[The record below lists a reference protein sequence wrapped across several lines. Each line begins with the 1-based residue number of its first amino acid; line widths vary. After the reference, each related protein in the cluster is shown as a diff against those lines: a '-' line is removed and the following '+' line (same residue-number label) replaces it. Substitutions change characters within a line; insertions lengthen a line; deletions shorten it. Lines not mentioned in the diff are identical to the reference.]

1 MYDFYLGKM
10 LLPLAPGKMDIKI
23 KNQNKTLNLIN
34 EGEVN
39 MLKKAGLTEI
49 SFDLLLP
56 NRPYPF
62 AQYKDGFK
70 AAGSYLEELEKL
82 KTSQKPFKFKV
93 IRKFPDGKL
102 LFPTN
107 MKVSLEDYTITEDAK
122 DGFDVVVSVKLK
134 QYRDFGTKSVKI
146 KVIKAKKAKAKPKVT
161 KVKKARQTINAPK
174 PKKNFVYVVRSG
186 DCLWKIAKRY
196 YGNGGAWPKIF
207 NANRSKI
214 SNPNLIYPGQRFV
227 IPGV

>member
-1 MYDFYLGKM
+1 MYDFYLGTM
-10 LLPLAPGKMDIKI
+10 LLPVAPGKMDIKI

-56 NRPYPF
+56 NKLYPF
-62 AQYKDGFK
+62 AEYQDGYKPAK
-70 AAGSYLEELEKL
+70 SYLEELEKL

-93 IRKFPDGKL
+93 IRKFPDGRL

-107 MKVSLEDYTITEDAK
+107 MKVSLEEYTIVEDAK
-122 DGFDVVVSVKLK
+122 EAFDVIASVKLK
-134 QYRDFGTKSVKI
+134 QYRDYGPKSVK
-146 KVIKAKKAKAKPKVT
+146 
-161 KVKKARQTINAPK
+161 VKKSKSSVSTTVYRRKRQTTNSPK
-174 PKKNFVYVVRSG
+174 PKKVMTYKVKRG

-196 YGNGGAWPKIF
+196 YGDGGAWPKIF
-207 NANRSKI
+207 NANRNII
-214 SNPNLIYPGQRFV
+214 SNPNLIYPGQEFV
-227 IPGV
+227 IPGGKDV